1 MEELMRKYF
10 ILMMVFL
17 VTGSLLVSSEGEK
30 KDLSLKEAI
39 YHALKNNLDLQ
50 VQMTD
55 TELSRK
61 ALKINK
67 AIFIPSFDING
78 RSTSSE
84 TPTESA
90 LNLLSGEK
98 GKKGIYE
105 SDRLSMSIGVSQQ
118 LPIGGTAN
126 FALLTT
132 KSEVNDLT
140 ANPNPSLYS
149 YAQFNL
155 SQPLLKNF
163 GFTATKREIYI
174 AANNLKMAKHQL
186 RQNIIDLVYNVEQA
200 YWNLVYAYQNLDAT
214 KTALKRAQ
222 DLLKQN
228 EIKVRVGSAAPIEI
242 LTAKADVASNE
253 SLVIQAER
261 SIQTAEEAL
270 KRILNMSKDP
280 SVIVPTDKPEVKKI
294 PVDFNGFLLEALNTR
309 PDMERAKLDL
319 ENYKIRVKYA
329 RNQLLPDLQL
339 TFTYY
344 TTGRGGTK
352 YVYADDWRPYYPG
365 FDPDIHIED
374 IVKTTLGD
382 TFKDVFKN
390 LYKNYEIGLRLQI
403 PLLFSREKAELAQAR
418 INMKRALL
426 SLKNVENTV
435 HSEVKEVMKELEANA
450 KLVEADKIALE
461 LQGERLKAEEKRLS
475 VGLST
480 NFIVLDYQRQFANAQ
495 TQALRSVIDY
505 TMTLARINRILAR
518 TFKAYDIKLTDF
530 IEE

>member
-1 MEELMRKYF
+1 MEEFMRKYF
-10 ILMMVFL
+10 IFMMVFL
-17 VTGSLLVSSEGEK
+17 ITVSLLVSTEGEQK
-30 KDLSLKEAI
+30 ELSLKDAI

-67 AIFIPSFDING
+67 SIFIPAMSV
-78 RSTSSE
+78 E
-84 TPTESA
+84 TTTAETNEPGEGI
-90 LNLLSGEK
+90 LSGADVIK
-98 GKKGIYE
+98 STFKY
-105 SDRLSMSIGVSQQ
+105 LSVGVTQRI
-118 LPIGGTAN
+118 PFGGTVN
-126 FALLTT
+126 FRLYNQE
-132 KSEVNDLT
+132 SESNSIW
-140 ANPNPSLYS
+140 ANPNPRLYS
-149 YAQFNL
+149 RATL
-155 SQPLLKNF
+155 SLNQPLLKNF
-163 GFTATKREIYI
+163 GLTATKREIYI
-174 AANNLKMAKHQL
+174 AANNLKIAKHQL
-186 RQNIIDLVYNVEQA
+186 RENIITLVYNVEEA
-200 YWNLVYAYQNLDAT
+200 YWNLVYAYQNLEAT

-261 SIQTAEEAL
+261 SIQTAEERL
-270 KRILNMSKDP
+270 KRILNMSKDL
-280 SVIVPTDKPEVKKI
+280 SSIVPTDTPEIKKI
-294 PVDFNGFLLEALNTR
+294 PVDFNDFLLVALNNR

-329 RNQLLPDLQL
+329 KNQFLPDLQL
-339 TFTYY
+339 SAMYF
-344 TTGRGGTK
+344 TTGRGGTEFD
-352 YVYADDWRPYYPG
+352 YLRDPLR
-365 FDPDIHIED
+365 DPDYNP
-374 IVKTTLGD
+374 D
-382 TFKDVFKN
+382 TDKVILADKSIWGSMDDVFSL
-390 LYKNYEIGLRLQI
+390 LYKNYQI
-403 PLLFSREKAELAQAR
+403 QLSLSMPLSFSREKAELAQAR
-418 INMKRALL
+418 INLKRALL
-426 SLKNVENTV
+426 SLKNVESTV

-480 NFIVLDYQRQFANAQ
+480 NFIVLDYQRQYASAQ
-495 TQALRSVIDY
+495 TQALRSIIDY

-518 TFKAYDIKLTDF
+518 TFNVYDIKLADF